1 MVFFFF
7 SELLN
12 FDRSA
17 KEIFELSK
25 IMKIEYLNI
34 IAGSNDK

>member
-1 MVFFFF
+1 MVFSFF

-12 FDRSA
+12 FDWSA

-25 IMKIEYLNI
+25 IMKIGYLNI

>member
-1 MVFFFF
+1 MVFSFF

-12 FDRSA
+12 FDWST

-25 IMKIEYLNI
+25 IMKIGYLNI
-34 IAGSNDK
+34 VAGSNDK